1 VGKDLREHYVYS
13 VFLGKQNGYSYFV
26 MCVISSKEEFFNM
39 LKGGFDKGVLLG
51 YSKGSPTR
59 KSYLTSQITVRMD
72 DWEKVNFFKEL
83 KEKGVLLE
91 GNIEIIKK

>member
-1 VGKDLREHYVYS
+1 MYIVY
-13 VFLGKQNGYSYFV
+13 FWGKQNGYSYFV